1 MEGALIIPSEE
12 DSHTFSIN
20 FSSGEVYKVR
30 AAEARERQM
39 WVDKLRASTSMSMVG
54 RTASIRRNRTKR
66 STISTSSLC
75 ETVNSSSTTQGDAFN
90 AVEDI
95 LMGLDETQQEV
106 STAIKSLPFLP
117 NPADGL
123 LPTPSCHSKDLLLLK
138 ATSTATVQCLETAF
152 SFLQDIS
159 SRQTP
164 SRIKNTGN

>member
-39 WVDKLRASTSMSMVG
+39 WVDKLRASTSMLTVG
-54 RTASIRRNRTKR
+54 RTGSNKKNRLNR
-66 STISTSSLC
+66 STISTSSIC
-75 ETVNSSSTTQGDAFN
+75 EAVNRSSTTQGDAFN

-95 LMGLDETQQEV
+95 LIGLDEKQQEV
-106 STAIKSLPFLP
+106 
-117 NPADGL
+117 
-123 LPTPSCHSKDLLLLK
+123 
-138 ATSTATVQCLETAF
+138 STATVQCLETAF

-164 SRIKNTGN
+164 ARIKNT